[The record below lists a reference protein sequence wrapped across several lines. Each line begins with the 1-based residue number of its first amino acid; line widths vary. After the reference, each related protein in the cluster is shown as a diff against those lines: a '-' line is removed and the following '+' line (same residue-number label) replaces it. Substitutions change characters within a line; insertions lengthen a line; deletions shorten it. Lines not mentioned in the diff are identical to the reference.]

1 MSKTGYTYKEATPEQ
16 IKEWND
22 TELKWWGDQ
31 SMKIII
37 IASASI
43 FGLISLMGFTMYL
56 IQVGVYS

>member
-1 MSKTGYTYKEATPEQ
+1 MSNYKKATPEQ
-16 IKEWND
+16 IKEWHD
-22 TELKWWGDQ
+22 TEGKWWADRAM
-31 SMKIII
+31 SIVA